1 MKLFNKKIT
10 SRKHSPNDK
19 HYHAVVD
26 VKRGLKASD
35 SLSFMT
41 SDIHTGV
48 LTLELI
54 DGDLP
59 YNVNGCKVSATISC
73 PDSTVLEIPCE
84 MLDDNIVEIHL
95 GIEGT
100 YQEGAYTFDLKIDR
114 GNARIV
120 GIPTIT
126 YTVLSSIVEK
136 SVDDDKFP
144 ILDKL
149 ISQTKDRLDR
159 FDVAMSG
166 LTSDSE
172 VREARDGENL
182 LYDRLKRDLDYSKS
196 INAKVEQVAESVT
209 ELESN
214 VGNIVQ
220 SNLTQ
225 LDNRITQV
233 DNRVTQEVDTI
244 NSSIAD
250 LNLKVD
256 HMGDMS
262 GSAGATTSY
271 VKVLSERDWLQED
284 GLYYVDINHTL
295 LTEMVMVSMIDID
308 SGDSIASTFRVLAN
322 DMVRVMSNYPCKASV
337 SIINSNVEVK
347 GANFA
352 QIDDELVSPYRTWS
366 SEKIDNELS
375 ALELVANNIKMS
387 DDSSVEDAINTN
399 KTNISSLQTDVDNI
413 YGGNKNLSNEHFVK
427 SYPGKYFSSVTTE
440 KDLNN
445 IKFNLI
451 CYITS
456 SDKLTNLPIGESG
469 GGGMLEVT
477 QSFAN
482 SNSLHVIQRYTNTI
496 TNATYMRSFNKDK
509 DVWTNWARNTMDGQ
523 NVKLTEDSGNAFN
536 ISGSNLNSYSTIVG
550 RVLIGENIKHAPEHA
565 IGSWWTIEN
574 YSNGI
579 WGHQIGTSW
588 FTGAR
593 YMRRCDNGT
602 WQSWREI

>member
-26 VKRGLKASD
+26 VKRGLKSSD

-59 YNVNGCKVSATISC
+59 YNVNGCKISATISC

-100 YQEGAYTFDLKIDR
+100 YQEGTYTFDLKIDR

-120 GIPTIT
+120 GIPTIK
-126 YTVLSSIVEK
+126 YNVLSSIVEK
-136 SVDDDKFP
+136 SVDDDKFQ

-149 ISQTKDRLDR
+149 ISKTKDRLDR
-159 FDVAMSG
+159 FDIAMSG
-166 LTSDSE
+166 MTSDSE

-225 LDNRITQV
+225 LGNRVTQV
-233 DNRVTQEVDTI
+233 DNRVTQEVNTI

-256 HMGDMS
+256 H
-262 GSAGATTSY
+262 
-271 VKVLSERDWLQED
+271 V
-284 GLYYVDINHTL
+284 
-295 LTEMVMVSMIDID
+295 
-308 SGDSIASTFRVLAN
+308 
-322 DMVRVMSNYPCKASV
+322 
-337 SIINSNVEVK
+337 
-347 GANFA
+347 A
-352 QIDDELVSPYRTWS
+352 QIDDEVVSPYRTWS

-375 ALELVANNIKMS
+375 ALELVASNIKMS

-399 KTNISSLQTDVDNI
+399 KTNISSLQTKVNNGQNYKLTRDDGAPKAVDGGTFDDIKTTGIYTCTSNVGGAKPVPS
-413 YGGNKNLSNEHFVK
+413 YGGYYH
-427 SYPGKYFSSVTTE
+427 
-440 KDLNN
+440 
-445 IKFNLI
+445 
-451 CYITS
+451 
-456 SDKLTNLPIGESG
+456 
-469 GGGMLEVT
+469 LEVINANNNEDKWIT
-477 QSFAN
+477 QRATIFEGTG
-482 SNSLHVIQRYTNTI
+482 HGIQVYTRICQYGT
-496 TNATYMRSFNKDK
+496 
-509 DVWTNWARNTMDGQ
+509 WTHWGRNNVDGQ
-523 NVKLTEDSGNAFN
+523 ATKMTEDHGVCRGIPNNNANDIN
-536 ISGSNLNSYSTIVG
+536 ITGFWMGQKVINAPSVPNEWVYIESLVHNNLYQVQKATDLHDSSKRWT
-550 RVLIGENIKHAPEHA
+550 RHKIG
-565 IGSWWTIEN
+565 GSWSE
-574 YSNGI
+574 
-579 WGHQIGTSW
+579 
-588 FTGAR
+588 
-593 YMRRCDNGT
+593 
-602 WQSWREI
+602 WREL

>member
-54 DGDLP
+54 DGGLP
-59 YNVNGCKVSATISC
+59 YNVNGCKVSTTISC

-100 YQEGAYTFDLKIDR
+100 YQEGTYTFDLKIDR

-136 SVDDDKFP
+136 SVDDDKFQ

-166 LTSDSE
+166 MTSDSE

-196 INAKVEQVAESVT
+196 IDAKVEQVAESVT

-244 NSSIAD
+244 NSTIAD

-295 LTEMVMVSMIDID
+295 LTEMVMVSMIDIG
-308 SGDSIASTFRVLAN
+308 SGDSIAPTFRVLAN

-375 ALELVANNIKMS
+375 ALELVASNIKMS

-399 KTNISSLQTDVDNI
+399 KTDISSLQTKVDN
-413 YGGNKNLSNEHFVK
+413 GQNHK
-427 SYPGKYFSSVTTE
+427 VTQDNGHVIRQDSI
-440 KDLNN
+440 DLN
-445 IKFNLI
+445 
-451 CYITS
+451 T
-456 SDKLTNLPIGESG
+456 LTKTGFYYSANPTNPPIGIASAWYIDVKAMNG
-469 GGGMLEVT
+469 GTYVY
-477 QSFAN
+477 QKAIRN
-482 SNSLHVIQRYTNTI
+482 SAGD
-496 TNATYMRSFNKDK
+496 NALPQYE
-509 DVWTNWARNTMDGQ
+509 RNM
-523 NVKLTEDSGNAFN
+523 
-536 ISGSNLNSYSTIVG
+536 
-550 RVLIGENIKHAPEHA
+550 H
-565 IGSWWTIEN
+565 
-574 YSNGI
+574 
-579 WGHQIGTSW
+579 
-588 FTGAR
+588 
-593 YMRRCDNGT
+593 NGT
-602 WQSWREI
+602 WTAWRELQTHNLTQSNGSGTNLSTEYDLNVLNNLGTGFYYGQNLKNAPETGWVMVEHIKYGNSSTQKCTVISSERVYIRRSNNGTWSSWREL

>member
-100 YQEGAYTFDLKIDR
+100 YQEGTYTFDLKIDR

-126 YTVLSSIVEK
+126 YTVFSSIVEK
-136 SVDDDKFP
+136 SVDDDKFQ

-159 FDVAMSG
+159 FDTAMSG
-166 LTSDSE
+166 ITSDSE

-182 LYDRLKRDLDYSKS
+182 LYTRLKRDLDYSKS

-225 LDNRITQV
+225 LGNRVTQV
-233 DNRVTQEVDTI
+233 DNRVAQEVNTI

-256 HMGDMS
+256 H
-262 GSAGATTSY
+262 
-271 VKVLSERDWLQED
+271 V
-284 GLYYVDINHTL
+284 
-295 LTEMVMVSMIDID
+295 
-308 SGDSIASTFRVLAN
+308 
-322 DMVRVMSNYPCKASV
+322 
-337 SIINSNVEVK
+337 
-347 GANFA
+347 A

-375 ALELVANNIKMS
+375 ALELVASNIKMS
-387 DDSSVEDAINTN
+387 DDSSVEDAINAN
-399 KTNISSLQTDVDNI
+399 KTNISTLQTKV
-413 YGGNKNLSNEHFVK
+413 
-427 SYPGKYFSSVTTE
+427 
-440 KDLNN
+440 NN
-445 IKFNLI
+445 
-451 CYITS
+451 
-456 SDKLTNLPIGESG
+456 
-469 GGGMLEVT
+469 
-477 QSFAN
+477 
-482 SNSLHVIQRYTNTI
+482 
-496 TNATYMRSFNKDK
+496 
-509 DVWTNWARNTMDGQ
+509 GQ
-523 NVKLTEDSGNAFN
+523 NYKLTEDNG
-536 ISGSNLNSYSTIVG
+536 GSKFVDGGTFDDIKTTGIYTCTSNVGGAKPNPNYNGYYYLEVIGADSHLGQDNKWITQRATIFEG
-550 RVLIGENIKHAPEHA
+550 IG
-565 IGSWWTIEN
+565 
-574 YSNGI
+574 YGI
-579 WGHQIGTSW
+579 QAYTRI
-588 FTGAR
+588 
-593 YMRRCDNGT
+593 CQNGT
-602 WQSWREI
+602 WTHWGRNNIDCQATKMTGDDGTCRGIPNNNANDIDITGFWMNSNVANAPITGWIYLESKVHNHLYQNQVATDLHDSSKRWTRHKTSGNWSEWREL

>member
-10 SRKHSPNDK
+10 SRKYSPNDK

-26 VKRGLKASD
+26 VKRGLKSSD

-100 YQEGAYTFDLKIDR
+100 CQEGANTFDLKIDR

-166 LTSDSE
+166 MTSDSE

-196 INAKVEQVAESVT
+196 IDAKVEQVAESVT

-233 DNRVTQEVDTI
+233 DNRVTQEVDII

-256 HMGDMS
+256 H
-262 GSAGATTSY
+262 
-271 VKVLSERDWLQED
+271 V
-284 GLYYVDINHTL
+284 
-295 LTEMVMVSMIDID
+295 
-308 SGDSIASTFRVLAN
+308 
-322 DMVRVMSNYPCKASV
+322 
-337 SIINSNVEVK
+337 
-347 GANFA
+347 A

-375 ALELVANNIKMS
+375 ALELVASNIKMS
-387 DDSSVEDAINTN
+387 DDSSVEDAIQEVKGKIDIN
-399 KTNISSLQTDVDNI
+399 KGDIL
-413 YGGNKNLSNEHFVK
+413 NLNNRAD
-427 SYPGKYFSSVTTE
+427 
-440 KDLNN
+440 DLNAH
-445 IKFNLI
+445 IGNLI
-451 CYITS
+451 NTDNVLINNGYAVRKHC
-456 SDKLTNLPIGESG
+456 SD
-469 GGGMLEVT
+469 
-477 QSFAN
+477 AN
-482 SNSLHVIQRYTNTI
+482 SLNVNNGIFVTDGNTI
-496 TNATYMRSFNKDK
+496 GVNEIGILDHKQWDVNYAYQTFHSHTKDYLRFRHK
-509 DVWTNWARNTMDGQ
+509 YGNVWT
-523 NVKLTEDSGNAFN
+523 E
-536 ISGSNLNSYSTIVG
+536 
-550 RVLIGENIKHAPEHA
+550 
-565 IGSWWTIEN
+565 
-574 YSNGI
+574 
-579 WGHQIGTSW
+579 
-588 FTGAR
+588 
-593 YMRRCDNGT
+593 
-602 WQSWREI
+602 WREL

>member
-100 YQEGAYTFDLKIDR
+100 YQEGVYTFDLKIDR

-136 SVDDDKFP
+136 SVDDDKFQ

-166 LTSDSE
+166 MTSDSE

-225 LDNRITQV
+225 LGNRVTQVDNRVTQV
-233 DNRVTQEVDTI
+233 DNRVTQEVNTI

-256 HMGDMS
+256 H
-262 GSAGATTSY
+262 
-271 VKVLSERDWLQED
+271 V
-284 GLYYVDINHTL
+284 
-295 LTEMVMVSMIDID
+295 
-308 SGDSIASTFRVLAN
+308 
-322 DMVRVMSNYPCKASV
+322 
-337 SIINSNVEVK
+337 
-347 GANFA
+347 A

-399 KTNISSLQTDVDNI
+399 KTSILTNTKNINTNI
-413 YGGNKNLSNEHFVK
+413 TNINTN
-427 SYPGKYFSSVTTE
+427 T
-440 KDLNN
+440 NN
-445 IKFNLI
+445 IGNLTTKVNKSQLVKVTADHGACRGI
-451 CYITS
+451 PNNNANDINTTGFFMGYNAVNVPQSTHSWVYIESLVHDGSHQIQKATDLHDS
-456 SDKLTNLPIGESG
+456 SK
-469 GGGMLEVT
+469 
-477 QSFAN
+477 
-482 SNSLHVIQRYTNTI
+482 R
-496 TNATYMRSFNKDK
+496 
-509 DVWTNWARNTMDGQ
+509 WTRHQT
-523 NVKLTEDSGNAFN
+523 SGNW
-536 ISGSNLNSYSTIVG
+536 S
-550 RVLIGENIKHAPEHA
+550 E
-565 IGSWWTIEN
+565 
-574 YSNGI
+574 
-579 WGHQIGTSW
+579 
-588 FTGAR
+588 
-593 YMRRCDNGT
+593 
-602 WQSWREI
+602 WREL

>member
-26 VKRGLKASD
+26 VKRGLKSSD

-100 YQEGAYTFDLKIDR
+100 YQEGVYTFDLKIDR

-126 YTVLSSIVEK
+126 YNVLSSIEEK

-166 LTSDSE
+166 MTSDSE

-196 INAKVEQVAESVT
+196 IDAKVEQVAESVT

-233 DNRVTQEVDTI
+233 DNRVTQVDNRVTQEVDTI

-271 VKVLSERDWLQED
+271 IKILSERDWLQED

-308 SGDSIASTFRVLAN
+308 SGDSIAPTFRVLAN

-366 SEKIDNELS
+366 SEKIDNEL
-375 ALELVANNIKMS
+375 
-387 DDSSVEDAINTN
+387 NTN
-399 KTNISSLQTDVDNI
+399 KANILSLQTKVNNGQNHKVTTDNGTNI
-413 YGGNKNLSNEHFVK
+413 HISGQDLNTLKSNGQYVGSDLINAPHNYFYYVEVMTRQD
-427 SYPGKYFSSVTTE
+427 SLYTYQRITGLNDTNMGKYERTCRNGTWE
-440 KDLNN
+440 EWRTLAGQNLKLTNN
-445 IKFNLI
+445 KGQIDITHSGDFNNLTNTGWY
-451 CYITS
+451 YITS
-456 SDKLTNLPIGESG
+456 PTNSPVSGGNWYLEVMSRDGGYVYQRATRNDNGNNNLPKYERT
-469 GGGMLEVT
+469 MY
-477 QSFAN
+477 N
-482 SNSLHVIQRYTNTI
+482 NT
-496 TNATYMRSFNKDK
+496 
-509 DVWTNWARNTMDGQ
+509 WTA
-523 NVKLTEDSGNAFN
+523 
-536 ISGSNLNSYSTIVG
+536 
-550 RVLIGENIKHAPEHA
+550 
-565 IGSWWTIEN
+565 
-574 YSNGI
+574 
-579 WGHQIGTSW
+579 
-588 FTGAR
+588 
-593 YMRRCDNGT
+593 
-602 WQSWREI
+602 WREL

>member
-100 YQEGAYTFDLKIDR
+100 YQEGVYTFDLKIDR

-166 LTSDSE
+166 MTSDSE

-196 INAKVEQVAESVT
+196 IDAKVEQVAESVT

-233 DNRVTQEVDTI
+233 DNRITQVNSIVTQVDNRVTQVNNRITQVDNRVTQEVNTI

-256 HMGDMS
+256 HMGVESHTTNNGIVDFTCDN
-262 GSAGATTSY
+262 AG
-271 VKVLSERDWLQED
+271 
-284 GLYYVDINHTL
+284 YVD
-295 LTEMVMVSMIDID
+295 
-308 SGDSIASTFRVLAN
+308 
-322 DMVRVMSNYPCKASV
+322 
-337 SIINSNVEVK
+337 NV
-347 GANFA
+347 
-352 QIDDELVSPYRTWS
+352 
-366 SEKIDNELS
+366 
-375 ALELVANNIKMS
+375 
-387 DDSSVEDAINTN
+387 
-399 KTNISSLQTDVDNI
+399 
-413 YGGNKNLSNEHFVK
+413 
-427 SYPGKYFSSVTTE
+427 
-440 KDLNN
+440 
-445 IKFNLI
+445 
-451 CYITS
+451 
-456 SDKLTNLPIGESG
+456 
-469 GGGMLEVT
+469 
-477 QSFAN
+477 
-482 SNSLHVIQRYTNTI
+482 VIE
-496 TNATYMRSFNKDK
+496 
-509 DVWTNWARNTMDGQ
+509 G
-523 NVKLTEDSGNAFN
+523 
-536 ISGSNLNSYSTIVG
+536 
-550 RVLIGENIKHAPEHA
+550 
-565 IGSWWTIEN
+565 
-574 YSNGI
+574 
-579 WGHQIGTSW
+579 
-588 FTGAR
+588 
-593 YMRRCDNGT
+593 
-602 WQSWREI
+602 

>member
-26 VKRGLKASD
+26 VKRGLKSSD

-59 YNVNGCKVSATISC
+59 YSVNGCKVSATISC

-84 MLDDNIVEIHL
+84 MLGDNIVEIHL

-100 YQEGAYTFDLKIDR
+100 YQEGVYTFDLKIDR

-126 YTVLSSIVEK
+126 YNVLSSIVEK
-136 SVDDDKFP
+136 SVDDDKFQ

-159 FDVAMSG
+159 FDIAMSG
-166 LTSDSE
+166 MTSDSE

-196 INAKVEQVAESVT
+196 IDAKVEQVAESVT

-233 DNRVTQEVDTI
+233 DNRVTQEVNTI
-244 NSSIAD
+244 NSSIDD

-256 HMGDMS
+256 H
-262 GSAGATTSY
+262 
-271 VKVLSERDWLQED
+271 V
-284 GLYYVDINHTL
+284 
-295 LTEMVMVSMIDID
+295 
-308 SGDSIASTFRVLAN
+308 
-322 DMVRVMSNYPCKASV
+322 
-337 SIINSNVEVK
+337 
-347 GANFA
+347 A

-375 ALELVANNIKMS
+375 ALELVASNIKMS

-399 KTNISSLQTDVDNI
+399 KTSISSLQTNITSLQTKVNNGQNYKLTQDNGDAKVVNSGTFDDI
-413 YGGNKNLSNEHFVK
+413 TDTGIYNCSNGVGGAKPNPNYGGYYH
-427 SYPGKYFSSVTTE
+427 
-440 KDLNN
+440 
-445 IKFNLI
+445 
-451 CYITS
+451 
-456 SDKLTNLPIGESG
+456 
-469 GGGMLEVT
+469 LEVINADTSNNKWIT
-477 QSFAN
+477 QRATIFEGTG
-482 SNSLHVIQRYTNTI
+482 HGIQVYTRI
-496 TNATYMRSFNKDK
+496 C
-509 DVWTNWARNTMDGQ
+509 Q
-523 NVKLTEDSGNAFN
+523 
-536 ISGSNLNSYSTIVG
+536 
-550 RVLIGENIKHAPEHA
+550 
-565 IGSWWTIEN
+565 
-574 YSNGI
+574 
-579 WGHQIGTSW
+579 
-588 FTGAR
+588 
-593 YMRRCDNGT
+593 NGT
-602 WQSWREI
+602 WTHWGRNIVGGQATRMTEDNGACRGIPNNNANDIDITGFWMNSNVANAPITGWIYLESKVHNHLYQNQVATDLHDSSKRWTRHKTGGAWSEWREL

>member
-126 YTVLSSIVEK
+126 YNVLSSIVEK
-136 SVDDDKFP
+136 SVDDDKFQ

-166 LTSDSE
+166 MTSDSE

-196 INAKVEQVAESVT
+196 IDAKVEQVAESVT

-214 VGNIVQ
+214 VDNIVQ

-233 DNRVTQEVDTI
+233 DNRVTQEVNTI

-284 GLYYVDINHTL
+284 VLYYVDINHTL

-366 SEKIDNELS
+366 SEKIDD
-375 ALELVANNIKMS
+375 V
-387 DDSSVEDAINTN
+387 INTN
-399 KTNISSLQTDVDNI
+399 KTDISSLQVKVDNGQN
-413 YGGNKNLSNEHFVK
+413 YKLTYDGGNPIVIDSGTFDDIRTTGIYTCTSNVGGIK
-427 SYPGKYFSSVTTE
+427 PNPSYNGY
-440 KDLNN
+440 
-445 IKFNLI
+445 
-451 CYITS
+451 YY
-456 SDKLTNLPIGESG
+456 
-469 GGGMLEVT
+469 LEVIGADSHLGQDNIWIT
-477 QSFAN
+477 QRATIFEGIGYG
-482 SNSLHVIQRYTNTI
+482 IQVYTRICQHGTW
-496 TNATYMRSFNKDK
+496 THWGRS
-509 DVWTNWARNTMDGQ
+509 TMDGQ
-523 NVKLTEDSGNAFN
+523 ATKMTTDSGACQGIPNNNANDINTTGFYMGYN
-536 ISGSNLNSYSTIVG
+536 IAN
-550 RVLIGENIKHAPEHA
+550 APQSSHGWVYIETKVHDVWFQNQVA
-565 IGSWWTIEN
+565 TDLHDSSRRWTRHKADGSWSE
-574 YSNGI
+574 
-579 WGHQIGTSW
+579 
-588 FTGAR
+588 
-593 YMRRCDNGT
+593 
-602 WQSWREI
+602 WREL

>member
-100 YQEGAYTFDLKIDR
+100 YQEGVYTFDLKIDR

-126 YTVLSSIVEK
+126 YNVLSSIVEK

-166 LTSDSE
+166 MTSDSE

-196 INAKVEQVAESVT
+196 IDAKVEQVAESVT

-233 DNRVTQEVDTI
+233 DNRVTQEVDAI

-271 VKVLSERDWLQED
+271 IKILSERDWLQED

-308 SGDSIASTFRVLAN
+308 SGDSIAPTFRVLAN

-366 SEKIDNELS
+366 SEKIDNEL
-375 ALELVANNIKMS
+375 
-387 DDSSVEDAINTN
+387 NTN
-399 KTNISSLQTDVDNI
+399 KTSISSLQAKV
-413 YGGNKNLSNEHFVK
+413 
-427 SYPGKYFSSVTTE
+427 
-440 KDLNN
+440 NN
-445 IKFNLI
+445 SQL
-451 CYITS
+451 
-456 SDKLTNLPIGESG
+456 
-469 GGGMLEVT
+469 
-477 QSFAN
+477 
-482 SNSLHVIQRYTNTI
+482 
-496 TNATYMRSFNKDK
+496 
-509 DVWTNWARNTMDGQ
+509 
-523 NVKLTEDSGNAFN
+523 VKLTEDSGNAFN

-565 IGSWWTIEN
+565 VGSWWTIEN

-588 FTGAR
+588 FTGAK

-602 WQSWREI
+602 WTHWERNIVDGQATKMTADNGVCRGIPNNNANDIDITGFWMNSNVANAPITGWIYLESKVHNHLYQNQVATDLHDSSKRWTRHKTSGNWSEWREL

>member
-126 YTVLSSIVEK
+126 YNVLSSIVEK
-136 SVDDDKFP
+136 SVDDDKFQ

-166 LTSDSE
+166 MTSDSE

-196 INAKVEQVAESVT
+196 IDAKVEQVAESVT

-250 LNLKVD
+250 LSLKVD

-262 GSAGATTSY
+262 GSAGATTAY
-271 VKVLSERDWLQED
+271 IKILSERDWLQED

-352 QIDDELVSPYRTWS
+352 QIDDEFVSPYRTWS
-366 SEKIDNELS
+366 SEKIDNEL
-375 ALELVANNIKMS
+375 
-387 DDSSVEDAINTN
+387 NTS
-399 KTNISSLQTDVDNI
+399 KTSISSLQIKVDNGQNHKLTWD
-413 YGGNKNLSNEHFVK
+413 GGNSIFIDSGTFDDIK
-427 SYPGKYFSSVTTE
+427 TTGIYTCTH
-440 KDLNN
+440 NV
-445 IKFNLI
+445 
-451 CYITS
+451 
-456 SDKLTNLPIGESG
+456 G
-469 GGGMLEVT
+469 GAKPNPNYNGYYHLEVIGAD
-477 QSFAN
+477 SH
-482 SNSLHVIQRYTNTI
+482 L
-496 TNATYMRSFNKDK
+496 
-509 DVWTNWARNTMDGQ
+509 GQ
-523 NVKLTEDSGNAFN
+523 NNKWITQRATVFEG
-536 ISGSNLNSYSTIVG
+536 
-550 RVLIGENIKHAPEHA
+550 IGH
-565 IGSWWTIEN
+565 
-574 YSNGI
+574 GI
-579 WGHQIGTSW
+579 QVYTRI
-588 FTGAR
+588 
-593 YMRRCDNGT
+593 CQNGT
-602 WQSWREI
+602 WTHWGRNIVDGQATRMTEENGACRGIPNNNANDINITGFWMGSNVANVPSVQHSWVYIESKVHNNLYQIQIATDLHDSSKRWTRHQTSGIWSEWREL

>member
-126 YTVLSSIVEK
+126 YYVLSSIVEK

-166 LTSDSE
+166 ITSDSE

-196 INAKVEQVAESVT
+196 IDAKVEQVAESVT

-225 LDNRITQV
+225 LDNRVTQV
-233 DNRVTQEVDTI
+233 DNRVTQEVNTI

-256 HMGDMS
+256 H
-262 GSAGATTSY
+262 
-271 VKVLSERDWLQED
+271 V
-284 GLYYVDINHTL
+284 
-295 LTEMVMVSMIDID
+295 
-308 SGDSIASTFRVLAN
+308 
-322 DMVRVMSNYPCKASV
+322 
-337 SIINSNVEVK
+337 
-347 GANFA
+347 A

-375 ALELVANNIKMS
+375 ALELVASNIKMS
-387 DDSSVEDAINTN
+387 DDSSVEDAININ
-399 KTNISSLQTDVDNI
+399 KTNISSLQTRV
-413 YGGNKNLSNEHFVK
+413 
-427 SYPGKYFSSVTTE
+427 
-440 KDLNN
+440 NN
-445 IKFNLI
+445 SQL
-451 CYITS
+451 
-456 SDKLTNLPIGESG
+456 
-469 GGGMLEVT
+469 
-477 QSFAN
+477 
-482 SNSLHVIQRYTNTI
+482 
-496 TNATYMRSFNKDK
+496 
-509 DVWTNWARNTMDGQ
+509 
-523 NVKLTEDSGNAFN
+523 VKLTEDSGNAFN

-550 RVLIGENIKHAPEHA
+550 RVLIGENIEHAPEHA
-565 IGSWWTIEN
+565 VGSWWTIEN

-593 YMRRCDNGT
+593 YIRRCDNGT
-602 WQSWREI
+602 WTHWERNIVDGQATKMTEDNGACRGIPNNNANDIDITGFWMGQKVINAPSVPNEWVYIESLVHNNLYQVQKATDLHDSSKRWTRHKIGGNWSEWREL

>member
-59 YNVNGCKVSATISC
+59 YNVIGCKVSATISC

-100 YQEGAYTFDLKIDR
+100 YQEGTYTFDLKIDR

-136 SVDDDKFP
+136 SVDDDKFQ

-166 LTSDSE
+166 MTSDSE

-220 SNLTQ
+220 PNLTQ

-233 DNRVTQEVDTI
+233 DNRVTQEVNTI

-271 VKVLSERDWLQED
+271 VKILSERDWLQED

-308 SGDSIASTFRVLAN
+308 SGDSIASTFRVLSN
-322 DMVRVMSNYPCKASV
+322 DMVRVISNYPCKASV

-366 SEKIDNELS
+366 SEKIDNELG
-375 ALELVANNIKMS
+375 ALEFVASNIKMN

-399 KTNISSLQTDVDNI
+399 KTNISSLQTKVDNGQVHKLTWD
-413 YGGNKNLSNEHFVK
+413 GGNSIFIDSGTFDDIKTTGIYTCTHNVGGTK
-427 SYPGKYFSSVTTE
+427 PVPSYNGY
-440 KDLNN
+440 
-445 IKFNLI
+445 
-451 CYITS
+451 YH
-456 SDKLTNLPIGESG
+456 
-469 GGGMLEVT
+469 LEVIGAD
-477 QSFAN
+477 SH
-482 SNSLHVIQRYTNTI
+482 L
-496 TNATYMRSFNKDK
+496 
-509 DVWTNWARNTMDGQ
+509 GQ
-523 NVKLTEDSGNAFN
+523 NNKWITQRATVFEGIGHGIQVYT
-536 ISGSNLNSYSTIVG
+536 
-550 RVLIGENIKHAPEHA
+550 RVC
-565 IGSWWTIEN
+565 
-574 YSNGI
+574 
-579 WGHQIGTSW
+579 Q
-588 FTGAR
+588 
-593 YMRRCDNGT
+593 NGT
-602 WQSWREI
+602 WTHWGRNIVDGQSTKMTADHGACINISNGDANDISTTGFFMGNNVANVPITGWVYIESLVHNALYQVQKATDLHESSKRWTRHQTGGAWSSWREL

>member
-100 YQEGAYTFDLKIDR
+100 YQEGVYTFDLKIDR

-166 LTSDSE
+166 MTSDSE

-196 INAKVEQVAESVT
+196 IDAKVEQVAESVT

-214 VGNIVQ
+214 VGDIVQ

-233 DNRVTQEVDTI
+233 DNRVTQVGNRVTQEVNTI

-256 HMGDMS
+256 H
-262 GSAGATTSY
+262 
-271 VKVLSERDWLQED
+271 V
-284 GLYYVDINHTL
+284 
-295 LTEMVMVSMIDID
+295 
-308 SGDSIASTFRVLAN
+308 
-322 DMVRVMSNYPCKASV
+322 
-337 SIINSNVEVK
+337 
-347 GANFA
+347 A

-375 ALELVANNIKMS
+375 ALELVASNIKMS
-387 DDSSVEDAINTN
+387 DDSSVEDVINTN
-399 KTNISSLQTDVDNI
+399 KTSISSLQTKVNGLFNDNVKNAEPKNFHISSSEI
-413 YGGNKNLSNEHFVK
+413 YFNDTSIDR
-427 SYPGKYFSSVTTE
+427 
-440 KDLNN
+440 DLNN
-445 IKFNLI
+445 IRQNL
-451 CYITS
+451 YTQTTGANGL
-456 SDKLTNLPIGESG
+456 KNLPTGKG
-469 GGGMLEVT
+469 GGAGFLEVV
-477 QSFAN
+477 Q
-482 SNSLHVIQRYTNTI
+482 
-496 TNATYMRSFNKDK
+496 TYK
-509 DVWTNWARNTMDGQ
+509 
-523 NVKLTEDSGNAFN
+523 SGNKL
-536 ISGSNLNSYSTIVG
+536 SHTIQ
-550 RVLIGENIKHAPEHA
+550 K
-565 IGSWWTIEN
+565 
-574 YSNGI
+574 
-579 WGHQIGTSW
+579 
-588 FTGAR
+588 FTDTAKNETYIR
-593 YMRRCDNGT
+593 TYNEDNGT
-602 WQSWREI
+602 WTDWKEHQSHKLTNNNGQIDVTYSGDFNNLTKTGWYYITSPTNSPVSGGAWYLEVMSRDGGYVYQRATRNENGNNNLAKYERTMHNNTWTAWREL

>member
-59 YNVNGCKVSATISC
+59 YNVIGCKVSATISC

-100 YQEGAYTFDLKIDR
+100 YQEGVYTFDLKIDR

-126 YTVLSSIVEK
+126 YNVLSSIMEK
-136 SVDDDKFP
+136 SVDDDKFQ

-166 LTSDSE
+166 MTSDSE

-196 INAKVEQVAESVT
+196 IDAKVEQVAESVT

-233 DNRVTQEVDTI
+233 DSRVTQEVDTI

-271 VKVLSERDWLQED
+271 IKILSERDWLQED

-366 SEKIDNELS
+366 SEKIDNEL
-375 ALELVANNIKMS
+375 
-387 DDSSVEDAINTN
+387 NTN
-399 KTNISSLQTDVDNI
+399 KTNISSLQTKV
-413 YGGNKNLSNEHFVK
+413 
-427 SYPGKYFSSVTTE
+427 
-440 KDLNN
+440 NN
-445 IKFNLI
+445 
-451 CYITS
+451 
-456 SDKLTNLPIGESG
+456 
-469 GGGMLEVT
+469 
-477 QSFAN
+477 
-482 SNSLHVIQRYTNTI
+482 
-496 TNATYMRSFNKDK
+496 
-509 DVWTNWARNTMDGQ
+509 GQ
-523 NVKLTEDSGNAFN
+523 LVKLTEDSGNAFN

-565 IGSWWTIEN
+565 VGSWWTIEN

-588 FTGAR
+588 FTGAK

-602 WQSWREI
+602 WTHWERSIIDGQSVKLTEDTGVCKFYVLQDLNELKYTNSFYRVNQCSNMPPTAHGWGYVEVLVHDPGVWVVQTLIDLHDSTKRWTRHLGGGVWSEWREL

>member
-59 YNVNGCKVSATISC
+59 YSVIGCKVSATISC

-84 MLDDNIVEIHL
+84 MLDDNVVEIHL

-100 YQEGAYTFDLKIDR
+100 YQEGIHTFDLKIDR

-120 GIPTIT
+120 GIPTLT

-136 SVDDDKFP
+136 SVDDDKFQ

-166 LTSDSE
+166 MTSDSE

-225 LDNRITQV
+225 LGNRITQV
-233 DNRVTQEVDTI
+233 DNRVTQVDNRVTQEVNTI

-256 HMGDMS
+256 H
-262 GSAGATTSY
+262 
-271 VKVLSERDWLQED
+271 V
-284 GLYYVDINHTL
+284 
-295 LTEMVMVSMIDID
+295 
-308 SGDSIASTFRVLAN
+308 
-322 DMVRVMSNYPCKASV
+322 
-337 SIINSNVEVK
+337 
-347 GANFA
+347 A

-375 ALELVANNIKMS
+375 ALENELSALELVASNVKMS

-413 YGGNKNLSNEHFVK
+413 YGGNKKLSSDHFVK

-445 IKFNLI
+445 IKFNII
-451 CYITS
+451 CYTTS
-456 SDKLTNLPIGESG
+456 GDGLTNLPSGESG

-496 TNATYMRSFNKDK
+496 TNATYIRSFNKDK
-509 DVWTNWARNTMDGQ
+509 DVWTHWGRNTVGGQ
-523 NVKLTEDSGNAFN
+523 ATKMTEDNGVCRGIPNNNANDIN
-536 ISGSNLNSYSTIVG
+536 ITGFWMGSNVANVPSVTHSWVYIESLVHNDLYQVQKATDLHESSKRWTRHKTSGSWS
-550 RVLIGENIKHAPEHA
+550 E
-565 IGSWWTIEN
+565 
-574 YSNGI
+574 
-579 WGHQIGTSW
+579 
-588 FTGAR
+588 
-593 YMRRCDNGT
+593 
-602 WQSWREI
+602 WREL

>member
-100 YQEGAYTFDLKIDR
+100 YQEGVYTFDLKIDR

-166 LTSDSE
+166 MTSDSE

-196 INAKVEQVAESVT
+196 IDAKVEQVAESVT

-214 VGNIVQ
+214 VGDIVQ

-233 DNRVTQEVDTI
+233 DNRVTQVGNRVTQEVNTI

-256 HMGDMS
+256 H
-262 GSAGATTSY
+262 
-271 VKVLSERDWLQED
+271 V
-284 GLYYVDINHTL
+284 
-295 LTEMVMVSMIDID
+295 
-308 SGDSIASTFRVLAN
+308 
-322 DMVRVMSNYPCKASV
+322 
-337 SIINSNVEVK
+337 
-347 GANFA
+347 A
-352 QIDDELVSPYRTWS
+352 QIDDEVVSPYRTWS

-375 ALELVANNIKMS
+375 ALELVASNIKMS
-387 DDSSVEDAINTN
+387 DDSSVEDAINVN
-399 KTNISSLQTDVDNI
+399 KTNISSLQTKVDSGQNFKLTTDGGAYITTHKDATEDARNLDNKFAGWYDIYNCTGTLPSDLNADDNNVFLEVKRRTNDYCIQYLYDVRTTRSWVRNRNKGVWNTWVSIQNHKLTQDN
-413 YGGNKNLSNEHFVK
+413 GSGTNLSTG
-427 SYPGKYFSSVTTE
+427 Y
-440 KDLNN
+440 DLNVLN
-445 IKFNLI
+445 NLGTGF
-451 CYITS
+451 Y
-456 SDKLTNLPIGESG
+456 
-469 GGGMLEVT
+469 
-477 QSFAN
+477 
-482 SNSLHVIQRYTNTI
+482 Y
-496 TNATYMRSFNKDK
+496 
-509 DVWTNWARNTMDGQ
+509 GQ
-523 NVKLTEDSGNAFN
+523 NLKNSPETGWVMIEHIKYGNSSTQKCTV
-536 ISGSNLNSYSTIVG
+536 ISSE
-550 RVLIGENIKHAPEHA
+550 RVYI
-565 IGSWWTIEN
+565 
-574 YSNGI
+574 
-579 WGHQIGTSW
+579 
-588 FTGAR
+588 
-593 YMRRCDNGT
+593 RRSDNGT
-602 WQSWREI
+602 WSSWREL

>member
-59 YNVNGCKVSATISC
+59 YNVIGCKVSATISC

-84 MLDDNIVEIHL
+84 MLDGNIVEIHL

-100 YQEGAYTFDLKIDR
+100 YQEGTHTFDLKIDR

-136 SVDDDKFP
+136 SVDDDKFQ

-159 FDVAMSG
+159 FDTAMSG
-166 LTSDSE
+166 MTSDSE

-196 INAKVEQVAESVT
+196 IDAKVEQVAESVT

-233 DNRVTQEVDTI
+233 DNRVTQEVNTI
-244 NSSIAD
+244 NSTIAD

-271 VKVLSERDWLQED
+271 VKILSERDWLQED

-322 DMVRVMSNYPCKASV
+322 DMVRVISNYPCKVSV

-366 SEKIDNELS
+366 SEKMDNAIQE
-375 ALELVANNIKMS
+375 VRNT
-387 DDSSVEDAINTN
+387 SSTN
-399 KTNISSLQTDVDNI
+399 ASNISSLQTKVNNGQNHKITQDNGRTLLI
-413 YGGNKNLSNEHFVK
+413 TGTDLNDL
-427 SYPGKYFSSVTTE
+427 SVTGMFQGHTLGNSPDGTGDWFYVE
-440 KDLNN
+440 SLTRDTGYRYQRLTKLNN
-445 IKFNLI
+445 
-451 CYITS
+451 
-456 SDKLTNLPIGESG
+456 
-469 GGGMLEVT
+469 
-477 QSFAN
+477 AN
-482 SNSLHVIQRYTNTI
+482 APKYERL
-496 TNATYMRSFNKDK
+496 MR
-509 DVWTNWARNTMDGQ
+509 
-523 NVKLTEDSGNAFN
+523 
-536 ISGSNLNSYSTIVG
+536 
-550 RVLIGENIKHAPEHA
+550 
-565 IGSWWTIEN
+565 
-574 YSNGI
+574 
-579 WGHQIGTSW
+579 
-588 FTGAR
+588 
-593 YMRRCDNGT
+593 NGT
-602 WQSWREI
+602 WEAWRTLAGQNHKVTQDNGHVIRQDNVDLNTLTKTGFYYSASPTNSPMGIASSWYIDVKAMNSGTYVYQKAIRNSAGNDVLPKYERNMHNGTWTAWREL

>member
-26 VKRGLKASD
+26 VKRGLKSSD

-84 MLDDNIVEIHL
+84 MLGDNIVEIHL

-100 YQEGAYTFDLKIDR
+100 YQEGVYTFDLKIDR

-126 YTVLSSIVEK
+126 YNVLSSIVEK
-136 SVDDDKFP
+136 SVDDDKFQ

-172 VREARDGENL
+172 IREARDGENL

-196 INAKVEQVAESVT
+196 IDAKVEQVAESVT

-233 DNRVTQEVDTI
+233 DNRVTQEVNTI

-271 VKVLSERDWLQED
+271 IKILSERDWLQED

-308 SGDSIASTFRVLAN
+308 SGDSIAPTFRVLAN

-375 ALELVANNIKMS
+375 ALELVASNIKMS
-387 DDSSVEDAINTN
+387 DDSSVEDAIQEVKGRIDIN
-399 KTNISSLQTDVDNI
+399 KGDILNLNNRADNLNAHIGNLISTDNI
-413 YGGNKNLSNEHFVK
+413 LTSHGY
-427 SYPGKYFSSVTTE
+427 VTRRHCN
-440 KDLNN
+440 D
-445 IKFNLI
+445 
-451 CYITS
+451 
-456 SDKLTNLPIGESG
+456 
-469 GGGMLEVT
+469 
-477 QSFAN
+477 AN
-482 SNSLHVIQRYTNTI
+482 SLNVNNGIFVTDGNTI
-496 TNATYMRSFNKDK
+496 GVSEVGILDHKQWDVNYAYQVFHPHARDYLRFRHKYGN
-509 DVWTNWARNTMDGQ
+509 VWT
-523 NVKLTEDSGNAFN
+523 E
-536 ISGSNLNSYSTIVG
+536 
-550 RVLIGENIKHAPEHA
+550 
-565 IGSWWTIEN
+565 
-574 YSNGI
+574 
-579 WGHQIGTSW
+579 
-588 FTGAR
+588 
-593 YMRRCDNGT
+593 
-602 WQSWREI
+602 WREL

>member
-59 YNVNGCKVSATISC
+59 YNVNGCRVSATISC

-100 YQEGAYTFDLKIDR
+100 YQEGTYTFDLKLDR

-126 YTVLSSIVEK
+126 YNVLSSIVEK
-136 SVDDDKFP
+136 SVDDDKFQ

-166 LTSDSE
+166 MTSDSE
-172 VREARDGENL
+172 IREARDGENL

-196 INAKVEQVAESVT
+196 IDAKVEQVAESVT

-250 LNLKVD
+250 LNLKV
-256 HMGDMS
+256 
-262 GSAGATTSY
+262 
-271 VKVLSERDWLQED
+271 
-284 GLYYVDINHTL
+284 
-295 LTEMVMVSMIDID
+295 
-308 SGDSIASTFRVLAN
+308 
-322 DMVRVMSNYPCKASV
+322 
-337 SIINSNVEVK
+337 EVN

-375 ALELVANNIKMS
+375 ALELVASNIKMS

-399 KTNISSLQTDVDNI
+399 KTSITSLQTKVNNGQVHKLTWD
-413 YGGNKNLSNEHFVK
+413 GGNSIVIDSGTFDDIK
-427 SYPGKYFSSVTTE
+427 TTGIYTCTG
-440 KDLNN
+440 NV
-445 IKFNLI
+445 
-451 CYITS
+451 
-456 SDKLTNLPIGESG
+456 G
-469 GGGMLEVT
+469 GTKPNPNYNGYYHLEVIGADSHLGQNNKWIT
-477 QSFAN
+477 QRATIFEGIG
-482 SNSLHVIQRYTNTI
+482 HGIQVYTRICQDGTWTHWGRNTI
-496 TNATYMRSFNKDK
+496 
-509 DVWTNWARNTMDGQ
+509 DGQ
-523 NVKLTEDSGNAFN
+523 SV
-536 ISGSNLNSYSTIVG
+536 
-550 RVLIGENIKHAPEHA
+550 
-565 IGSWWTIEN
+565 
-574 YSNGI
+574 
-579 WGHQIGTSW
+579 
-588 FTGAR
+588 
-593 YMRRCDNGT
+593 
-602 WQSWREI
+602 